1 MKTVITYV
9 YSVKMKYCNTYVHF
23 GVFACGNVI
32 DMSSSLCAQNAIQRI
47 FVSSHP
53 VWRAVLLHLYHLD
66 CCNAYDENKT
76 FELVFS
82 SLEVEASLCGLL
94 GSMVGREGGVA
105 ASVLQVIQ

>member
-1 MKTVITYV
+1 M
-9 YSVKMKYCNTYVHF
+9 
-23 GVFACGNVI
+23 
-32 DMSSSLCAQNAIQRI
+32 
-47 FVSSHP
+47 
-53 VWRAVLLHLYHLD
+53 HLYHLD